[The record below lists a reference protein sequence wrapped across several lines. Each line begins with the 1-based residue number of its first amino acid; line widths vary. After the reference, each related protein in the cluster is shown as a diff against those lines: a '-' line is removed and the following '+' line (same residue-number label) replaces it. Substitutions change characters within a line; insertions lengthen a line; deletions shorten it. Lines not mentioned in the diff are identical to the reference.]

1 MHICGRAGLRRR
13 EQGAITAPRNRARRS
28 ELLSELAARKEKEE
42 QSCRSEESAKYDE
55 TRRAVEDADRCEIE
69 RARAEIQELKNEEAR
84 QLARSLRERGNLKV
98 DVEVIL
104 VSILKA
110 DRLFIC
116 PAER

>member
-1 MHICGRAGLRRR
+1 MRVEASCFRSLRR
-13 EQGAITAPRNRARRS
+13 E
-28 ELLSELAARKEKEE
+28 KEKEE

-55 TRRAVEDADRCEIE
+55 TRRAVEDAHRCEIE

-98 DVEVIL
+98 DVDVSR

-110 DRLFIC
+110 GGLFIC
-116 PAER
+116 PAGR